1 MAVDHSDKKYHLKEM
16 SDYPY
21 TGSAIITKIP
31 WTDYTDDKEEEI
43 IKMEPT
49 VTAVKERI
57 EKMCSLR
64 KTSDCDSSRS

>member
-1 MAVDHSDKKYHLKEM
+1 MGHSDERHQCKAM
-16 SDYPY
+16 SDCPY
-21 TGSAIITKIP
+21 TGSTIITKIP
-31 WTDYTDDKEEEI
+31 WADYTDDKEEEI

-64 KTSDCDSSRS
+64 KTSDCESSRS